1 MFRRFFSLLLT
12 LFLLSLACNSPLS
25 AAERRIALV
34 IGNAKYKDG
43 ALLNPVNDA
52 NDMEAALKGAGF
64 QVIKALDASQKQMNR
79 AIAQFGELLTPDA
92 VALFYYA
99 GHGLQVRG
107 KNYLIPVDAEIKSE
121 SMVRVESVDVDGV
134 LDQLSGSELNVVI
147 LDACRN
153 NPYERR
159 TSRSLG
165 AGGLAQME
173 APKGSLIAY
182 STAPGRTAADGDGR
196 NGIYTQALLRY
207 IRTPGLTIEQ
217 VFKNVR
223 KDVSRVTR
231 DAQMPWESSSMT
243 GEFYFS
249 PAGRPAFVS
258 SPPPAVL
265 PAKVADVVAAPSQQR
280 ASQSETLAPAP
291 AAVLPSVV
299 AAAPTPQ
306 VKTEVPAPA
315 AEPKD
320 RVIKGDTFTASGK
333 MVVDSNGAMTG
344 DVVIEWTNGERYE
357 GAMVSGKKQGH
368 GVFSWPNR
376 QRYEGEWADD
386 RINGIGLLH
395 YPNGD
400 RYEGAFVNGEPQ
412 GKGTYRLQNGDVYVG
427 DWLAGNKH
435 GQGRLTW
442 VGGDYWEGE
451 FRDDQ
456 QTSNGKLTYGQSEAE
471 AAGQTPEAAP
481 VFAEKAVPRK
491 KSK

>member
-1 MFRRFFSLLLT
+1 MYRRLFSSLTALL
-12 LFLLSLACNSPLS
+12 FLSLAFNSTLF

-34 IGNAKYKDG
+34 IGNAKYKDA

-52 NDMEAALKGAGF
+52 NDMEAALKSAGF

-153 NPYERR
+153 NPFERR
-159 TSRSLG
+159 TNRSLG

-223 KDVSRVTR
+223 KDVSRATR

-249 PAGRPAFVS
+249 PAGRPALVS
-258 SPPPAVL
+258 TPPPTKTVEVL
-265 PAKVADVVAAPSQQR
+265 VAAPSPQR
-280 ASQSETLAPAP
+280 APQPEMPASG
-291 AAVLPSVV
+291 AALPPVV
-299 AAAPTPQ
+299 AVASAAP
-306 VKTEVPAPA
+306 VKAESPAQA
-315 AEPKD
+315 LEPKE
-320 RVIKGDTFTASGK
+320 RVIKGESFTASG
-333 MVVDSNGAMTG
+333 MLTLDSSGAMNG
-344 DVVIEWTNGERYE
+344 EAVIVWTNGERYE
-357 GAMVSGKKQGH
+357 GTMLSGKKQGR
-368 GVFSWPNR
+368 GVFTWPTG

-386 RINGIGLLH
+386 RINGVGLLS

-400 RYEGAFVNGEPQ
+400 RYEGAFVNGEPH
-412 GKGTYRLQNGDVYVG
+412 GKGTYRLQNGDFYVG
-427 DWLAGNKH
+427 DWVAGNKH
-435 GQGRLTW
+435 GHGRLTW

-456 QTSNGKLTYGQSEAE
+456 QTSNGRLIYGQGGVESP
-471 AAGQTPEAAP
+471 GQASEAAP
-481 VFAEKAVPRK
+481 VLAEKAAPRK